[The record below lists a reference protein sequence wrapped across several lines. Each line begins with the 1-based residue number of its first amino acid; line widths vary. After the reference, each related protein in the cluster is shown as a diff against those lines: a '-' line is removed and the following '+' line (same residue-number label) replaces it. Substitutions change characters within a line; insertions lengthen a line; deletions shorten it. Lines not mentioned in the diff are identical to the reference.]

1 MKAYVIIDNL
11 STVFKSYLIIG
22 DLSNCMLIASVSIYC
37 VPVL

>member
-1 MKAYVIIDNL
+1 MKAYLIIGNL
-11 STVFKSYLIIG
+11 STVFKSYLIIR